1 MALKTEGGGP
11 SQQLPKSIR
20 QNDDFDLLLTH
31 QRMRKIDVAL
41 HAKFIAR
48 VNANAAVLFNDFD
61 GLDDFEVAA
70 AATQPANPT
79 LIEQLQERVGGNVRD
94 GNLRL
99 IKVY

>member
-20 QNDDFDLLLTH
+20 PNDDFDLLLAD

-48 VNANAAVLFNDFD
+48 INANAAVLFNDFD

-70 AATQPANPT
+70 AATQPRNHRLVEKLWVRVWRTVEAANLP
-79 LIEQLQERVGGNVRD
+79 RM
-94 GNLRL
+94 
-99 IKVY
+99 KC

>member
-20 QNDDFDLLLTH
+20 QNDDFDLLLAH

-48 VNANAAVLFNDFD
+48 INANAAVLFNDFD

-70 AATQPANPT
+70 AATQPANPR
-79 LIEQLQERVGGNVRD
+79 LVEELQERVAGNVED
-94 GNLRL
+94 WDLYL
-99 IKVY
+99 IHVY